1 MMKVIVCGAGQV
13 GYNIARYLAEQKNDV
28 TVIDRSPQLIRKI
41 GELLDVQAIEGYAS
55 DPGLL
60 EQAGAEDAEM
70 IVAVTLSDEV
80 NMVAC
85 QVAHSIFDVPTKI
98 ARVRNQSYLARQWSD
113 LFTRE
118 NLPIDVIISPEVEV
132 AEAIYRRLE
141 VPGAFDTIPFAD
153 DRVRVLGLWLG
164 ESCPVLDTPLR
175 HLTEL
180 FPDLAVRVIAIQR
193 GRRLFVPTPDDH
205 MEVGDGIYVT
215 VETGQVARAMG
226 VFGHEEETARRVVV
240 VGGGSVGLFLAQR
253 LEKRARRVNLRIV
266 ERDEE
271 RAAYVADKLNRA
283 VVLHGD
289 SLDPEILREADV
301 ANAETIVAVTNQDE
315 VNILSSLLAKNAGTQ
330 RAVALINNAVYTPLV
345 GSLGIDVRVDPRE
358 MTVSTILR
366 HIRRGRIRD
375 LHSIADGAAE
385 IIEAE
390 ALETSRLV
398 GKTVREA
405 KFPRGVI
412 VGAIVRKNEVIVPS
426 GRTEFRAGDRVLI
439 LAMTDAVSSM
449 EQFFAARL
457 EYF

>member
-1 MMKVIVCGAGQV
+1 MKVIVCGAGQV

-28 TVIDRSPQLIRKI
+28 TVIDRSPRLIRKI
-41 GELLDVQAIEGYAS
+41 SELLDVQAVEGFAS
-55 DPGLL
+55 DPNLL
-60 EQAGAEDAEM
+60 EQAGAEAAEM
-70 IVAVTLSDEV
+70 LVAVTLSDEV

-85 QVAHSIFDVPTKI
+85 QVAHSLFEVPTKI
-98 ARVRNQSYLARQWSD
+98 ARVRNQSYLERQWSE

-118 NLPIDVIISPEVEV
+118 NLPIDVVISPEVEV

-141 VPGAFDTIPFAD
+141 VPGAFDTIPFAE
-153 DRVRVLGLWLG
+153 DRVRVLGLWLD

-175 HLTEL
+175 QLTEL
-180 FPDLAVRVIAIQR
+180 FPDLAVRVLAILR

-205 MEVGDGIYVT
+205 MEVGDGIYIA
-215 VETGQVARAMG
+215 VENRQVARAMG

-240 VGGGSVGLFLAQR
+240 IGGGSVGLFLAQR
-253 LEKRARRVNLRIV
+253 LEKRAKRVNLRMI

-289 SLDPEILREADV
+289 GLEPEILREADV
-301 ANAETIVAVTNQDE
+301 AKAETVVAVTNEDE

-330 RAVALINNAVYTPLV
+330 RAVALINNAVYTQLV

-366 HIRRGRIRD
+366 HIRRGRIRE

-390 ALETSRLV
+390 TLETSALA

-412 VGAIVRKNEVIVPS
+412 VGAIVREGNVIVPS
-426 GRTEFRAGDRVLI
+426 GGTAFRSGDRVVI
-439 LAMTDAVSSM
+439 LAMTDAVRSM
-449 EQFFAARL
+449 EQYFAARL